1 MARLYCRQCRIQF
14 FEMNPPRNKIQILL
28 VCMGNICRSPTAEGV
43 LRQRLMAAGLA
54 HRVIVDSA
62 GTHGYHVG
70 EPPDPRAQAAA
81 SARGYDLSRLLA
93 RQVSSQDFHDFDLV
107 LAMDWANLTHLER
120 LCPPQHRRKLRL
132 FLSYSR
138 RYNGLEVPDPYYGGR
153 DGFEQVL
160 DMVEDAADGLIDSLR
175 RALGLAA

>member
-1 MARLYCRQCRIQF
+1 MKHHPQH
-14 FEMNPPRNKIQILL
+14 KIQILM

-43 LRQRLMAAGLA
+43 LRQRLIEAGLA

-62 GTHGYHVG
+62 GTHDYHVG
-70 EPPDPRAQAAA
+70 EPPDRRAQEAAA
-81 SARGYDLSRLLA
+81 ARGYDLSRLIG
-93 RQVSSQDFHDFDLV
+93 RQVSVQDFHDFDLI

-120 LCPPQHRRKLRL
+120 LCPPQHRHKLRL

-138 RYNGLEVPDPYYGGR
+138 RYHGLEVPDPYYGGR

-160 DMVEDAADGLIDSLR
+160 NMVEDAADGLIDSLR
-175 RALGLAA
+175 QELGLAASAA

>member
-1 MARLYCRQCRIQF
+1 MTS
-14 FEMNPPRNKIQILL
+14 PRKIQILL

-43 LRQRLMAAGLA
+43 LRQRLLNAGLA

-70 EPPDPRAQAAA
+70 EPPDPRAQEAAA
-81 SARGYDLSRLLA
+81 ARGYDLSRLVA
-93 RQVSSQDFHDFDLV
+93 RQVNRQDFHDFDLI
-107 LAMDWANLTHLER
+107 LAMDRANLAHLER
-120 LCPPQHRRKLRL
+120 LCPTQHRRKLRL

-138 RYNGLEVPDPYYGGR
+138 RYPGREVPDPYYGGR

-160 DMVEDAADGLIDSLR
+160 DMIEDAVDGLIDSLR
-175 RALGLAA
+175 QELDLAASAA